1 MLIRAFAT
9 TTLRIVSLHLL
20 LLLVCGG
27 LLWQQL
33 PRALPVAADWLLEDS
48 GVALVTL
55 AIQPQ
60 TYPPYFIDEITLQ
73 TGSYHLQARHIYL
86 RQLSPW
92 QFQWRIDVGE
102 LTVGELRVGELRVG
116 ANDPTAIPEDIQPPT
131 ASQAWHSLATGL
143 EQLTQQG
150 SIEHLEYCA
159 DGCLAGTINWQRN
172 ADQLALQATELGYGV
187 QLALHAVEH
196 NVTVSMVVDATRASA
211 SQPRLGQTLGQHLPP
226 RLSIEAHLR
235 AIDNG
240 DLDIQGELV
249 LGAKRQRFMLTE
261 KLATPVQLDVD
272 ATLSRINFAAAIP
285 GDSPLESSALQQAA
299 DFQLDAQI
307 NARWRVEQGE
317 TAVTSNSPLTFTL
330 KRQRG
335 DLDLLLNTPIDAR
348 LTYPD
353 LNNAA
358 INLAADIRCHVSVN
372 DIFIGGSPVG
382 GCRIPR
388 ASFKGD
394 YGDSGDTWLVNT
406 VLTDL
411 SLQSASAGWSANSQ
425 ARILVNDKRQRVLT
439 MDSQLQASHSQ
450 VQLSSDN
457 ARAYQLSLKKL
468 SLNHDLTRDQGE
480 LLITLDTTL
489 SEVLKLPPLQTLPH
503 LQAVRG
509 KLTGTTR
516 VSWTQQTQSLAQL
529 KVASRY
535 ALHKVDVNY
544 DDYQFTGV
552 DLQLALDGWPHMIST
567 TDAVL
572 HVSEVNVGLPLT
584 DINARFA
591 IDMNTD
597 SGSVMLMGHD
607 LSLGL
612 LGGTASSDQW
622 HIDPITQS
630 GFVPFALQDLALQQI
645 LALER
650 DDFDSSGRLSGSVP
664 VHIKDGTINVEQGE
678 LDAIEPGGYIR
689 YLPDEATRAMLLQSG
704 KTKIVLDTLSDF
716 QYDSLAVLLSYSPA
730 GDLIANTALRGRNP
744 GFEAGREIRFNL
756 SVEQNLGTL
765 LRSMRMSE
773 DVERKIQNRSQK
785 RQNPTPATE
794 VRNP

>member
-9 TTLRIVSLHLL
+9 ATLRTVSLHLL

-33 PRALPVAADWLLEDS
+33 PRLLPLTADWLLEDS
-48 GVALVTL
+48 GVTLVTL

-60 TYPPYFIDEITLQ
+60 TYPPYLIDEITLQ
-73 TGSYHLQARHIYL
+73 IGSYHLQARHVYL

-92 QFQWRIDVGE
+92 QFQWRIEVGE
-102 LTVGELRVGELRVG
+102 LTVSAIDR
-116 ANDPTAIPEDIQPPT
+116 AAIPEDIQPPT
-131 ASQAWHSLATGL
+131 ASLAWQSLATGL
-143 EQLTQQG
+143 EQLTHQG

-159 DGCLAGTINWQRN
+159 DGCLAGTISWQRN
-172 ADQLALQATELGYGV
+172 ADQLALHATEFGYGV

-196 NVTVSMVVDATRASA
+196 SVTVSMVVDATRAST
-211 SQPRLGQTLGQHLPP
+211 SQPRLGQTLGQHLPA
-226 RLSIEAHLR
+226 RLSVEAQLR
-235 AIDNG
+235 AVDNGDPRKG

-261 KLATPVQLDVD
+261 RPAKPVQLDVD

-285 GDSPLESSALQQAA
+285 GDSPLEPSALQQAA
-299 DFQLDAQI
+299 DLQLNAQI
-307 NARWRVEQGE
+307 NARWRIAQGE
-317 TAVTSNSPLTFTL
+317 TAMTSNSPLIFTL
-330 KRQRG
+330 KSQRG
-335 DLDLLLNTPIDAR
+335 DLDLHLNTPIDAR

-353 LNNAA
+353 LNNAE
-358 INLAADIRCHVSVN
+358 IHLAADTRCHVSVN
-372 DIFIGGSPVG
+372 DMLTGDSPNG
-382 GCRIPR
+382 GCQIRR

-394 YGDSGDTWLVNT
+394 YDDSGDSWLVNT

-425 ARILVNDKRQRVLT
+425 ARILVNDKLQRVLT
-439 MDSQLQASHSQ
+439 MDSQLQASNSQ

-468 SLNHDLTRDQGE
+468 SLSHDLTRDQGE
-480 LLITLDTTL
+480 LQITLNTTL

-516 VSWTQQTQSLAQL
+516 VSWQQQRQSLTQL

-535 ALHKVDVNY
+535 ALHKVDFNY
-544 DDYQFTGV
+544 DNYQFTGV
-552 DLQLALDGWPHMIST
+552 DLQLALDGWPHMISPT
-567 TDAVL
+567 NAVL
-572 HVSEVNVGLPLT
+572 HAAEVNVGLPLT

-597 SGSVMLMGHD
+597 SGSMMLMGQD

-622 HIDPITQS
+622 HIDPVTQS
-630 GFVPFALQDLALQQI
+630 GFIQLALQDLALQQI

-650 DDFDSSGRLSGSVP
+650 DDFDSSGRMSGSVP

-730 GDLIANTALRGRNP
+730 GNLIANTALRGRNP

-765 LRSMRMSE
+765 LKSMRMSE

-785 RQNPTPATE
+785 RQNPTPLP
-794 VRNP
+794 R